1 MDQFARYVLLFLGL
15 RIELPQIVREE
26 KQLEDKEHNKELDQ
40 DNQPERLAQ
49 PHLSKTFHVE
59 MEHLLDGGIS
69 FHGTR
74 ALHSYLIKH
83 KRIVA

>member
-49 PHLSKTFHVE
+49 PHLSKTFHIKTE
-59 MEHLLDGGIS
+59 YLLDGGIYI
-69 FHGTR
+69 HGICV
-74 ALHSYLIKH
+74 LQPYLM
-83 KRIVA
+83 

>member
-26 KQLEDKEHNKELDQ
+26 KQPEDKEHNKELDQ

-49 PHLSKTFHVE
+49 LHLSKALHVE
-59 MEHLLDGGIS
+59 MEYLPDSGNS
-69 FHGTR
+69 FHGIR
-74 ALHSYLIKH
+74 ALQPYLIQH
-83 KRIVA
+83 K